1 MVSGN
6 NNIIVY
12 QFPIVLRLG
21 YRTDWQ
27 LGLEDPPPPPREN
40 RTGSPSFLPG
50 EGGGCIQ
57 ATSKLGKIYSSINS
71 APFND
76 PYY

>member
-12 QFPIVLRLG
+12 QFPIVSRLG

-27 LGLEDPPPPPREN
+27 LGLEDPPPPPE
-40 RTGSPSFLPG
+40 
-50 EGGGCIQ
+50 
-57 ATSKLGKIYSSINS
+57 KIGQG
-71 APFND
+71 PLLF
-76 PYY
+76 